1 MSQYCFIHVQRR
13 SQRRETVRKHV
24 AALLKSTSSIPFALQ
39 LASHESEHQ
48 HRLDPTSAYLQ
59 KKGCLQGFTTHVVT
73 PGAFGISCGLCGWAR
88 GRRTVKKPSAD
99 DMWIYLG
106 PTQKRDRMIDVFTS
120 QQFAVCLKLKQK
132 IIKNRACYFAFI
144 TFASRYPS
152 TSMCCFF
159 YDVPLKGVKTD
170 ICIHNLD
177 LRGLWPTLRHW
188 W

>member
-24 AALLKSTSSIPFALQ
+24 AALLKSTSSIPFVLQ

-132 IIKNRACYFAFI
+132 IMAPMKSNGKHLCQRVMPWIRRKGSRALVKSEESYTRA
-144 TFASRYPS
+144 RS
-152 TSMCCFF
+152 TRCAKCEGGSSK
-159 YDVPLKGVKTD
+159 YV
-170 ICIHNLD
+170 
-177 LRGLWPTLRHW
+177 
-188 W
+188 